1 MKQTYAWKMGM
12 SIPVKPDVAGTIFEK
27 IIKER
32 GELKPS
38 FVVEEAKPV
47 KSPLHP
53 CFEWDD
59 KKAALEWRE
68 HQARQLIRYHV
79 VLIHPD
85 TLPKSSVPIEI
96 NARNTTRTFVSVRE
110 PDGKKKYLH
119 VETVMSDAV
128 LKDQY
133 IKRAYK
139 EIQDWSVRYESIAEF
154 AGVRAEIK
162 KIKLD

>member
-38 FVVEEAKPV
+38 YVVEEAKPV

-59 KKAALEWRE
+59 MKAAHAHRLQQGGQKRRKNLRRHE
-68 HQARQLIRYHV
+68 HRQGGG
-79 VLIHPD
+79 
-85 TLPKSSVPIEI
+85 SV
-96 NARNTTRTFVSVRE
+96 
-110 PDGKKKYLH
+110 YL
-119 VETVMSDAV
+119 
-128 LKDQY
+128 
-133 IKRAYK
+133 
-139 EIQDWSVRYESIAEF
+139 
-154 AGVRAEIK
+154 
-162 KIKLD
+162 